1 MAKGQGVEVGATET
15 MDPKATDFSAQLAK
29 IKASGGDTLF
39 VTTAV
44 EQIVLLLKQAK
55 DQQVTARIITT
66 GGSNSPDQLIQQAG
80 DAASGSYHLVFFTPW
95 FPDAVKNPDIAVKF
109 VGLWNAK
116 GHNVGGLTEGFR
128 GWDGLHTIVAAIA
141 AAGKAEPEAIRAAMW
156 NVKVKGI
163 NGDIAFIKQGPAGR
177 ESAQNVP
184 SVYLVKIE
192 NGKVVKP

>member
-1 MAKGQGVEVGATET
+1 MET

-44 EQIVLLLKQAK
+44 EQITLILKQAK
-55 DQQVTARIITT
+55 DQQVKARIITT

-80 DAASGSYHLVFFTPW
+80 DAANGSYHLVFFTPW
-95 FPDAVKNPDIAVKF
+95 FPDAVKNPDIAMRF
-109 VGLWNAK
+109 VALWNAK
-116 GHNVGGLTEGFR
+116 GHHVGGLTEGFR
-128 GWDGLHTIVAAIA
+128 GWDGLHTIVAAIK
-141 AAGKAEPEAIRAAMW
+141 AAGKAEPEAIRAALW

-163 NGDIAFIKQGPAGR
+163 NGDIAFIKQGPAGK

-192 NGKVVKP
+192 NGKVTKQ